1 MSTWYLSKLSY
12 FHNPGKEPLLTWT
25 VGDVIDRAADT
36 IGDITAIVT
45 THQNISKTYTEYKKD
60 VDQLAAS
67 LVSLKLPVGSRV
79 AILGPRLYEGAQ
91 MIYSASK
98 AGLVLV
104 GIHAFCLVSELEY
117 CLNKTEC
124 AALIL
129 ADTCTDKNYYE
140 MLLQIA
146 PELEKSPP
154 GELKSQRLPF
164 LKHVITI
171 GDTRKPGTITFDDL
185 KTLATAENDAT
196 MNSVSAKTQ
205 FDQDAFVQFS
215 SGTTGQPKP
224 ARLSHFNVVN
234 NANIMGRFARFH
246 EQREI
251 FCLNGQL
258 IYGFGRTLGVL
269 TAAMF
274 GSTVV
279 LPGPFFE
286 PKLTMKAIAK
296 YRCTVA
302 FGSPTIILDMV
313 NELQQGDYDVS
324 SLRKGIVAGSLCD
337 PDVVEKARTRLNTQR
352 FHIIYGATENSP
364 VLSSTN
370 PDEPTDR
377 WIRTVGKPLDH
388 VEVKI
393 VDTEGRIVPVN
404 TSGELCTRGPH
415 VFKGYLNDDSNTK
428 EALRGNWYHTGD
440 EASMS
445 EDGRITFLGRIKEMI
460 HSAGFKV
467 PPLEVE
473 SVLNTH
479 PDVEEARVIG
489 VPDKRVGNKICV
501 WIKLQPHKSL
511 THENIKI
518 FCTGKIHDYKIP
530 EYVLFVDSFPRT
542 TTGKVQKHTMQEE
555 SVRLLNF

>member
-1 MSTWYLSKLSY
+1 MLSIRARVALNHLRCATKKANKIQSHKRNLSKLSY

-36 IGDITAIVT
+36 VGDVTAIVT

-79 AILGPRLYEGAQ
+79 AILSPRLYEVAQ
-91 MIYSASK
+91 LIYSASK
-98 AGLVLV
+98 AGLVMV
-104 GIHAFCLVSELEY
+104 GIHAFCTLSELEH
-117 CLNKTEC
+117 CLNKAEC

-129 ADTCTDKNYYE
+129 ADICTDTNYYE

-146 PELEKSPP
+146 PELEKSAP

-171 GDTRKPGTITFDDL
+171 GDTRKPGSITFDDL
-185 KTLATAENDAT
+185 MTLATAEDHAT

-205 FDQDAFVQFS
+205 FDQDAFIQFS
-215 SGTTGQPKP
+215 S
-224 ARLSHFNVVN
+224 
-234 NANIMGRFARFH
+234 
-246 EQREI
+246 REI

-269 TAAMF
+269 TATMF

-286 PKLTMKAIAK
+286 PKSTMEAITK
-296 YRCTVA
+296 HRCTVA
-302 FGSPTIILDMV
+302 FAAPSIILDMV
-313 NELQQGDYDVS
+313 NELQKGDYDVS
-324 SLRKGIVAGSLCD
+324 SLRKAIVSGALCN
-337 PDVVEKARTRLNTQR
+337 PEVVEKARTRLNTQALY
-352 FHIIYGATENSP
+352 IMYGATETSP
-364 VLSSTN
+364 IFCSTN
-370 PDEPTDR
+370 PDEPTDL
-377 WIRTVGKPLDH
+377 WIRTVGTPLDH
-388 VEVKI
+388 VEVKV

-404 TSGELCTRGPH
+404 TRGELCTRGPH
-415 VFKGYLNDDSNTK
+415 VFKGYLNDDAKTK
-428 EALRGNWYHTGD
+428 EALRENWYHTGD
-440 EASMS
+440 EATVS
-445 EDGRITFLGRIKEMI
+445 EDGRITFSGRIKEMI
-460 HSAGFKV
+460 NIGSFKV

-479 PDVEEARVIG
+479 PDVEEAQVIG
-489 VPDKRVGNKICV
+489 VPDERLGNKICV
-501 WIKLQPHKSL
+501 WIKLQPYKTLS
-511 THENIKI
+511 HEDIKT
-518 FCTGKIHDYKIP
+518 FCKGKIHDYKIP

-542 TTGKVQKHTMQEE
+542 LTGKVQKHKMREE
-555 SVRLLNF
+555 SVRLLNLSR